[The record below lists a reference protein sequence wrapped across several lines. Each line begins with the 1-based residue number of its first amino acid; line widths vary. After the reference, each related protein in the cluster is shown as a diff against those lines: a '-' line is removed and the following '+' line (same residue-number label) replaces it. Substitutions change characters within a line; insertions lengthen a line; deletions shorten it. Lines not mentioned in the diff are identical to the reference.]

1 MKKVKDE
8 NQTIMDFLQFS
19 HFYELIDKTLY
30 NDKDE
35 IIDKN
40 KTLKYYGFYNGDR
53 VKLAGLYIGGGPFT
67 ENIFFDNIVI
77 SDLIKEKNESC
88 MVMYSPSKSMNGP
101 IRLEEEMS
109 FDVIG
114 SNIGPVF
121 GGKQGRY
128 SLDSNVCKAAVFE
141 GLINVGQ
148 KAIVFLKI
156 VKNTN
161 YFEGDTKNGITTSDF
176 RYISD
181 LCFIFGEAKSEEE
194 YYHPKTYLVKIEKK
208 K

>member
-1 MKKVKDE
+1 MKKIKDE
-8 NQTIMDFLQFS
+8 NQTIMNFLVS
-19 HFYELIDKTLY
+19 SRLYELIDKTLC
-30 NDKDE
+30 NDKNE

-53 VKLAGLYIGGGPFT
+53 VNFEGLYIAGGPFT
-67 ENIFFDNIVI
+67 ENKFFDNII
-77 SDLIKEKNESC
+77 ITDLIKEKNESC

-181 LCFIFGEAKSEEE
+181 LCFTFTHKILSED
-194 YYHPKTYLVKIEKK
+194 YYHPKIKLIKL
-208 K
+208 

>member
-1 MKKVKDE
+1 MKKIKDE
-8 NQTIMDFLQFS
+8 NQTIMNFLLS
-19 HFYELIDKTLY
+19 SRLYKLIDKTLY

-40 KTLKYYGFYNGDR
+40 KTLKYYGFYNGDT
-53 VKLAGLYIGGGPFT
+53 VNFEGLYIGGGPFT
-67 ENIFFDNIVI
+67 ENKFFDNII
-77 SDLIKEKNESC
+77 ITDLIEEKNESC

-181 LCFIFGEAKSEEE
+181 LCFTFTHKILSED
-194 YYHPKTYLVKIEKK
+194 YYHPKIKLIKL
-208 K
+208 

>member
-1 MKKVKDE
+1 MKKIKDE
-8 NQTIMDFLQFS
+8 NQTIMNFLLS
-19 HFYELIDKTLY
+19 SRLYKLIDETLY

-53 VKLAGLYIGGGPFT
+53 VNFGGLYIAGGPFT
-67 ENIFFDNIVI
+67 ENKFFDNII
-77 SDLIKEKNESC
+77 ITDLIEEKNESC

-121 GGKQGRY
+121 GGKQGRS
-128 SLDSNVCKAAVFE
+128 SLDSNVCKSAVFE

-181 LCFIFGEAKSEEE
+181 LCFTFTHKILSED
-194 YYHPKTYLVKIEKK
+194 YYHPKIKLIKL
-208 K
+208 

>member
-1 MKKVKDE
+1 
-8 NQTIMDFLQFS
+8 
-19 HFYELIDKTLY
+19 
-30 NDKDE
+30 
-35 IIDKN
+35 
-40 KTLKYYGFYNGDR
+40 
-53 VKLAGLYIGGGPFT
+53 
-67 ENIFFDNIVI
+67 
-77 SDLIKEKNESC
+77 
-88 MVMYSPSKSMNGP
+88 MNGP

-181 LCFIFGEAKSEEE
+181 LCFTFTHKILSED
-194 YYHPKTYLVKIEKK
+194 YYHPKIKLIKL
-208 K
+208 

>member
-35 IIDKN
+35 IIDKD
-40 KTLKYYGFYNGDR
+40 KTLKYYGFCNGDR

-77 SDLIKEKNESC
+77 SDLIKEKNENG
-88 MVMYSPSKSMNGP
+88 MQMYSPSKGINGP

-121 GGKQGRY
+121 GGKHGRF

-148 KAIVFLKI
+148 KALVFLKI

-181 LCFIFGEAKSEEE
+181 LCFTFTHKVLSED
-194 YYHPKTYLVKIEKK
+194 YYHPKIKLIKY
-208 K
+208 

>member
-1 MKKVKDE
+1 MKKIKDE
-8 NQTIMDFLQFS
+8 NQTIMNFLVS
-19 HFYELIDKTLY
+19 SRLYGLIDKTLY
-30 NDKDE
+30 NDKNE

-53 VKLAGLYIGGGPFT
+53 VIFKKLVMGGGPFT
-67 ENIFFDNIVI
+67 ENKFFDNII
-77 SDLIKEKNESC
+77 ITDLIKEKNESC

-109 FDVIG
+109 FNVIG

-181 LCFIFGEAKSEEE
+181 LCFTFTHKILSED
-194 YYHPKTYLVKIEKK
+194 YYHPKIKLIKL
-208 K
+208 

>member
-1 MKKVKDE
+1 MKKIKDE
-8 NQTIMDFLQFS
+8 NQTIMNFLLS
-19 HFYELIDKTLY
+19 SRLYKLIDKTLY
-30 NDKDE
+30 NDKNE

-53 VKLAGLYIGGGPFT
+53 VNFEGLYIAGGPFT
-67 ENIFFDNIVI
+67 ENKFFDNII
-77 SDLIKEKNESC
+77 ITDLIKEKNESC

-181 LCFIFGEAKSEEE
+181 LCFTFTHKILSED
-194 YYHPKTYLVKIEKK
+194 YYHPKIKLIKL
-208 K
+208 

>member
-1 MKKVKDE
+1 MKKIKDE
-8 NQTIMDFLQFS
+8 NQTIMNFLLS
-19 HFYELIDKTLY
+19 SRLYKLIDETLY

-53 VKLAGLYIGGGPFT
+53 VNFEGLYIAGGPFT
-67 ENIFFDNIVI
+67 ENKFFDNII
-77 SDLIKEKNESC
+77 ITDLIKEKNESC

-148 KAIVFLKI
+148 KAIIFLKI

-181 LCFIFGEAKSEEE
+181 LCFTFTHKVLSED
-194 YYHPKTYLVKIEKK
+194 YYHPGVKLIKL
-208 K
+208 

>member
-35 IIDKN
+35 IIDKD

-114 SNIGPVF
+114 SNTGPVF
-121 GGKQGRY
+121 GGKHGRY
-128 SLDSNVCKAAVFE
+128 SLDSNICKAAVFE
-141 GLINVGQ
+141 GKVSIGQ
-148 KAIVFLKI
+148 KALVHLKI
-156 VKNTN
+156 IKNN
-161 YFEGDTKNGITTSDF
+161 NCFEGDTRNGITTSDS
-176 RYISD
+176 RNISD
-181 LCFIFGEAKSEEE
+181 LCFVFTGQVYPES
-194 YYHPKTYLVKIEKK
+194 YYHPKIRLIKC
-208 K
+208 

>member
-1 MKKVKDE
+1 MKKIKDE
-8 NQTIMDFLQFS
+8 NQTIMNFLVS
-19 HFYELIDKTLY
+19 SWLYGLIDKTLY
-30 NDKDE
+30 NDKNE

-53 VKLAGLYIGGGPFT
+53 VIFEGLVMGGGPFT
-67 ENIFFDNIVI
+67 ENKFFDNII
-77 SDLIKEKNESC
+77 ITDLIKEKNESC

-181 LCFIFGEAKSEEE
+181 LCFTFTHKILSED
-194 YYHPKTYLVKIEKK
+194 YYHPKMKLIKL
-208 K
+208 

>member
-1 MKKVKDE
+1 MKKIKDE
-8 NQTIMDFLQFS
+8 NQTIMNFLLS
-19 HFYELIDKTLY
+19 SRLYKLIDKTLY

-53 VKLAGLYIGGGPFT
+53 VNFKGLYIGGGPFT
-67 ENIFFDNIVI
+67 ENKFFDNII
-77 SDLIKEKNESC
+77 ITDLIEEKNESC

-181 LCFIFGEAKSEEE
+181 LCFTFTHKILSED
-194 YYHPKTYLVKIEKK
+194 YYHPKIKLIKL
-208 K
+208 

>member
-1 MKKVKDE
+1 MKKIKDE
-8 NQTIMDFLQFS
+8 NQTIMNFLVS
-19 HFYELIDKTLY
+19 SRLYGLIDKTLY
-30 NDKDE
+30 NDKNE

-53 VKLAGLYIGGGPFT
+53 VNFEGLYIAGGPFT
-67 ENIFFDNIVI
+67 ENKFFENII
-77 SDLIKEKNESC
+77 ITDLIKEKNESC

-181 LCFIFGEAKSEEE
+181 LCFTFTHKVLSED
-194 YYHPKTYLVKIEKK
+194 YYHPKIKLIKY
-208 K
+208 